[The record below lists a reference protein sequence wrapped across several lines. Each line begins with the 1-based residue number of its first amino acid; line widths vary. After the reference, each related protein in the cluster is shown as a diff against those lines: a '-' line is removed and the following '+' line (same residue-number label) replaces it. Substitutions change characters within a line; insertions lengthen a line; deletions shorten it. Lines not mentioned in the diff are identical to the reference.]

1 MDTFQALMVT
11 KNGNETSLAFEKLT
25 KNALPDGEVL
35 IKVAYS
41 GINYKDGLA
50 TLADGKI
57 VQTYPFIPGI
67 DASGTVVESSDP
79 AFQPNDPVIVTSYEL
94 GVSHFG
100 GYSEY
105 IRVPASWVVP
115 LPNGLTLKEA
125 MIFGTAGFTAA
136 LSVDA
141 LIQAGVKPTDGK
153 IAVSGATGGV
163 GSIAAA
169 ILTKLGYHVTAASG
183 KKDAA
188 SFLGKLGIKEIVPRK
203 SFQPEKIRAL
213 DKMLY
218 AGAIDAVGGNTL
230 SYLLSATQYGGA
242 VTTCGMAA
250 GGKLDTTVFPFILRG
265 ISLLGIDSVYCPY
278 DKRVEIWEKLADAY
292 HVEQMDALVQ
302 KINFTDLPT
311 ALNKVTQGGI
321 TGRYLVQIDATL

>member
-1 MDTFQALMVT
+1 MNTFQALTVT
-11 KNGNETSLAFEKLT
+11 KDGDKTALTFEKLT
-25 KNALPDGEVL
+25 KEALPDGEVL

-41 GINYKDGLA
+41 DINYKDGLA

-57 VQTYPFIPGI
+57 VQNYPFIPGI

-115 LPNGLTLKEA
+115 LPKGLTLEEA

-141 LIQAGVKPTDGK
+141 LVQAGIKPTDGK

-169 ILTKLGYHVTAASG
+169 ILTKLGYQVVAASG

-188 SFLGKLGIKEIVPRK
+188 AFLGKLGIQEIVPREA
-203 SFQPEKIRAL
+203 FQPEKIRAL
-213 DKMLY
+213 DKMHY

-250 GGKLDTTVFPFILRG
+250 GGKLATTVFPFILRG

-278 DKRVEIWEKLADAY
+278 DKRVAIWQKLAGEY
-292 HVEQMDALVQ
+292 HLDQMDALVQ
-302 KINFTDLPT
+302 KITFADLPH
-311 ALNKVTQGGI
+311 ALDNVTRGGI
-321 TGRYLVQIDATL
+321 TGRYLVQIGAE